1 MKSSEIYSNLK
12 SSIISSDYIIDN
24 ALSSK
29 QNNIVTEE
37 SKKIS
42 NLNENQIHLQL
53 PTQININKSKE
64 SLLFTD
70 QNALKS
76 SRVNASS

>member
-24 ALSSK
+24 SLSSK

-70 QNALKS
+70 KNALKS
-76 SRVNASS
+76 SRVNAS

>member
-12 SSIISSDYIIDN
+12 SSIISSEYMIDN
-24 ALSSK
+24 AK
-29 QNNIVTEE
+29 QNNKVTEE

-53 PTQININKSKE
+53 PTQININ
-64 SLLFTD
+64 
-70 QNALKS
+70 
-76 SRVNASS
+76 